1 MKTLMVLDPARCSG
15 CDDCINA
22 CKQTHGVAR
31 ARKTDK
37 MPVFCLQCH
46 PEKAPCARICPVG
59 AIKEVDGS
67 LKIDEDSCIL
77 CRLCMIACPAGMI
90 VIDTEKKSAEKCTL
104 CMDADC
110 IIPAC
115 VDACKDNVLKLMSV
129 DDLKDLSDRVNFSD
143 VLEEAM
149 KIYKGKF

>member
-1 MKTLMVLDPARCSG
+1 MKMLMVLDPARCSG

-22 CKQTHGVAR
+22 CRNTHGTAR
-31 ARKTDK
+31 AKKGNK

-59 AIKEVDGS
+59 AIREVDGA
-67 LKIDEDSCIL
+67 LVIDEDACIL
-77 CRLCMIACPAGMI
+77 CKLCMVACPVGMI
-90 VIDTEKKSAEKCTL
+90 VMDPEKRSAEKCTL

-115 VDACKDNVLKLMSV
+115 VDACKENVLKLISV
-129 DDLKDLSDRVNFSD
+129 DDLAELNDRLEFSD
-143 VLEEAM
+143 ILEEAM
-149 KIYKGKF
+149 KFYRKS

>member
-1 MKTLMVLDPARCSG
+1 MLMVIDPARCSG

-22 CKQTHGVAR
+22 CKKTHGVAR
-31 ARKTDK
+31 VRKADR

-59 AIKEVDGS
+59 AIREVDGA
-67 LKIDEDSCIL
+67 LVVDEDACIL
-77 CRLCMIACPAGMI
+77 CKLCMVACPAGM
-90 VIDTEKKSAEKCTL
+90 VVLDSEKKSAEKCTL

-110 IIPAC
+110 LLPAC
-115 VDACKDNVLKLMSV
+115 VDACKENVLKLVSV
-129 DDLKDLSDRVNFSD
+129 DDLADLRDHMEFSE

-149 KIYKGKF
+149 KIYRGKV

>member
-1 MKTLMVLDPARCSG
+1 MLMVIDPARCSG

-22 CKQTHGVAR
+22 CKKTHGVAR
-31 ARKTDK
+31 VRKAER

-59 AIKEVDGS
+59 AIREVDGA
-67 LKIDEDSCIL
+67 LVIDEDACIL
-77 CRLCMIACPAGMI
+77 CKLCMVACPAGMI
-90 VIDTEKKSAEKCTL
+90 VLDSKKKSAEKCTL

-110 IIPAC
+110 LLPAC
-115 VDACKDNVLKLMSV
+115 VDACKENVLKLVSV
-129 DDLKDLSDRVNFSD
+129 DDLAELRDHMEFSE

-149 KIYKGKF
+149 KIYRGKVN

>member
-1 MKTLMVLDPARCSG
+1 MLMVIDPARCSG

-22 CKQTHGVAR
+22 CKKTHGVAR
-31 ARKTDK
+31 VRKADR

-59 AIKEVDGS
+59 AIREVDGA
-67 LKIDEDSCIL
+67 LVIDEDACIL
-77 CRLCMIACPAGMI
+77 CKLCMVACPAGMI
-90 VIDTEKKSAEKCTL
+90 VLDSKKKSAEKCTL

-110 IIPAC
+110 LLPAC
-115 VDACKDNVLKLMSV
+115 VDACKENVLKLVSV
-129 DDLKDLSDRVNFSD
+129 DDLAELRDHMEFSE

-149 KIYKGKF
+149 KIYRGKVN

>member
-1 MKTLMVLDPARCSG
+1 VKMLMVLDPARCSG

-22 CKQTHGVAR
+22 CRNTHGTAR
-31 ARKTDK
+31 AKKGNK

-59 AIKEVDGS
+59 AIREVEGA
-67 LKIDEDSCIL
+67 LVIDEDACIL
-77 CRLCMIACPAGMI
+77 CKLCMVACPVGMI
-90 VIDTEKKSAEKCTL
+90 VMDPEKRSAEKCTL

-115 VDACKDNVLKLMSV
+115 VDACKENVLKLISV
-129 DDLKDLSDRVNFSD
+129 DDLAELNDRLEFSD
-143 VLEEAM
+143 ILEEAM
-149 KIYKGKF
+149 KFYRKS

>member
-1 MKTLMVLDPARCSG
+1 MKMLMVLDPARCSG

-22 CKQTHGVAR
+22 CRNTHGTVR
-31 ARKTDK
+31 AKKGNK

-59 AIKEVDGS
+59 AIREVDGA
-67 LKIDEDSCIL
+67 LVIDEDACIL
-77 CRLCMIACPAGMI
+77 CKLCMVACPVGMI
-90 VIDTEKKSAEKCTL
+90 VMDPEKRSAEKCTL

-115 VDACKDNVLKLMSV
+115 VDACKENVLKLISV
-129 DDLKDLSDRVNFSD
+129 DDLAELNDRLEFSD
-143 VLEEAM
+143 ILEEAM
-149 KIYKGKF
+149 KFYRKS

>member
-1 MKTLMVLDPARCSG
+1 VKMLMVLDPARCSG

-22 CKQTHGVAR
+22 CRNTHGTAR
-31 ARKTDK
+31 AKKGNK

-59 AIKEVDGS
+59 AIREVDGA
-67 LKIDEDSCIL
+67 LVIDEDACIL
-77 CRLCMIACPAGMI
+77 CKLCMVACPVGMI
-90 VIDTEKKSAEKCTL
+90 VMDPEKRSAEKCTL

-115 VDACKDNVLKLMSV
+115 VDACKENVLKLISV
-129 DDLKDLSDRVNFSD
+129 DDLAELNDRLEFSD
-143 VLEEAM
+143 ILEEAM
-149 KIYKGKF
+149 KFYRKS

>member
-1 MKTLMVLDPARCSG
+1 MLMVLDPARCSG

-22 CKQTHGVAR
+22 CRNTHGTAR
-31 ARKTDK
+31 AKKGNK

-59 AIKEVDGS
+59 AIREVEGA
-67 LKIDEDSCIL
+67 LVIDEDACIL
-77 CRLCMIACPAGMI
+77 CKLCMVACPVGMI
-90 VIDTEKKSAEKCTL
+90 VMDPEKRSAEKCTL

-115 VDACKDNVLKLMSV
+115 VDACKENVLKLISV
-129 DDLKDLSDRVNFSD
+129 DDLAELKDRLEFSD
-143 VLEEAM
+143 ILEEAM
-149 KIYKGKF
+149 KFYRKS

>member
-1 MKTLMVLDPARCSG
+1 MKMLMVLDPARCSG

-22 CKQTHGVAR
+22 CRNTHGTAR
-31 ARKTDK
+31 AKKGNK

-59 AIKEVDGS
+59 AIRVVDGA
-67 LKIDEDSCIL
+67 LVIDEDACIL
-77 CRLCMIACPAGMI
+77 CKLCMVACPVGMI
-90 VIDTEKKSAEKCTL
+90 VMDPEKRSAEKCTL

-115 VDACKDNVLKLMSV
+115 VDACKENVLKLISV
-129 DDLKDLSDRVNFSD
+129 DDLAELNDRLEFSD
-143 VLEEAM
+143 ILEEAM
-149 KIYKGKF
+149 KFYRKS

>member
-1 MKTLMVLDPARCSG
+1 MLMVLDPARCSG

-22 CKQTHGVAR
+22 CRNTHGTAR
-31 ARKTDK
+31 AKKGNK

-59 AIKEVDGS
+59 AIREVDGA
-67 LKIDEDSCIL
+67 LVIDEDACIL
-77 CRLCMIACPAGMI
+77 CKLCMVACPVGMI
-90 VIDTEKKSAEKCTL
+90 VMDPEKRSAEKCTL

-115 VDACKDNVLKLMSV
+115 VDACKENVLKLISV
-129 DDLKDLSDRVNFSD
+129 DDLAELNDRLEFSD
-143 VLEEAM
+143 ILEEAM
-149 KIYKGKF
+149 KFYRKS

>member
-1 MKTLMVLDPARCSG
+1 MLMVIDPARCSG

-22 CKQTHGVAR
+22 CKKTHGVAR
-31 ARKTDK
+31 VRKADR

-59 AIKEVDGS
+59 AIREVDGA
-67 LKIDEDSCIL
+67 LVIDEDACIL
-77 CRLCMIACPAGMI
+77 CKLCMIACPAGM
-90 VIDTEKKSAEKCTL
+90 VVLDSEKKSAEKCTL

-110 IIPAC
+110 LLPAC
-115 VDACKDNVLKLMSV
+115 VDACKENVLKLVSV
-129 DDLKDLSDRVNFSD
+129 DDLADLRDHMEFSE

-149 KIYKGKF
+149 KIYRGKV

>member
-1 MKTLMVLDPARCSG
+1 MKMLMVLDPARCSG

-22 CKQTHGVAR
+22 CRNTHGTAR
-31 ARKTDK
+31 AKKGNK

-59 AIKEVDGS
+59 AIREVDGA
-67 LKIDEDSCIL
+67 LVIDEDACIL
-77 CRLCMIACPAGMI
+77 CKLCMVACPVGMI
-90 VIDTEKKSAEKCTL
+90 VMDPEKRSAEKCTL

-115 VDACKDNVLKLMSV
+115 VDACKENVLKLISV
-129 DDLKDLSDRVNFSD
+129 DDLAELNDRLEFSD
-143 VLEEAM
+143 ILEEAM
-149 KIYKGKF
+149 KFYRTS

>member
-1 MKTLMVLDPARCSG
+1 MLMVIDPARCSG

-22 CKQTHGVAR
+22 CKKTHGVAR
-31 ARKTDK
+31 VRKDDR

-59 AIKEVDGS
+59 AIREVDGA
-67 LKIDEDSCIL
+67 LVIDEDACIL
-77 CRLCMIACPAGMI
+77 CKLCMVACPAGMI
-90 VIDTEKKSAEKCTL
+90 VLDSEKKSAEKCTL

-110 IIPAC
+110 LLPAC
-115 VDACKDNVLKLMSV
+115 VDACKENVLKLVSV
-129 DDLKDLSDRVNFSD
+129 DDLAELRDHMEFSE

-149 KIYKGKF
+149 KIYRGKVN

>member
-1 MKTLMVLDPARCSG
+1 MKMLMVLDPARCSG

-22 CKQTHGVAR
+22 CRNTHGTAR
-31 ARKTDK
+31 AKKGNK

-59 AIKEVDGS
+59 AIREVDGA
-67 LKIDEDSCIL
+67 LVIDEDACIL
-77 CRLCMIACPAGMI
+77 CKLCMVACPVGMI
-90 VIDTEKKSAEKCTL
+90 VMDPEKRSAEKCTL

-115 VDACKDNVLKLMSV
+115 VDACKENVLKLISV
-129 DDLKDLSDRVNFSD
+129 DDLAELKDRLEFSD
-143 VLEEAM
+143 ILEEAM
-149 KIYKGKF
+149 KFYRKS

>member
-1 MKTLMVLDPARCSG
+1 MLMVIDPARCSG

-22 CKQTHGVAR
+22 CKKTHGVAR
-31 ARKTDK
+31 VRKAER

-59 AIKEVDGS
+59 AIREVDGA
-67 LKIDEDSCIL
+67 LVIDEDACIL
-77 CRLCMIACPAGMI
+77 CKLCMVACPAGMI
-90 VIDTEKKSAEKCTL
+90 VLDSEKKSAEKCTL

-110 IIPAC
+110 LLPAC
-115 VDACKDNVLKLMSV
+115 VDACKENVLKLVSV
-129 DDLKDLSDRVNFSD
+129 DDLADLRDRMEFSE

-149 KIYKGKF
+149 KIYRGKVN

>member
-1 MKTLMVLDPARCSG
+1 MKMLMVLDPARCSG

-22 CKQTHGVAR
+22 CRNTHGTAR
-31 ARKTDK
+31 AKKGNK

-59 AIKEVDGS
+59 AIREVDGALVIS
-67 LKIDEDSCIL
+67 EDACIL
-77 CRLCMIACPAGMI
+77 CKLCMVACPVGMI
-90 VIDTEKKSAEKCTL
+90 VMDPEKRSAEKCTL

-115 VDACKDNVLKLMSV
+115 VDACKENVLKLISV
-129 DDLKDLSDRVNFSD
+129 DDLAELNDRLEFSD
-143 VLEEAM
+143 ILEEAM
-149 KIYKGKF
+149 KFYRKS

>member
-1 MKTLMVLDPARCSG
+1 VKMLMVLDPARCSG

-22 CKQTHGVAR
+22 CRNTHGTAR
-31 ARKTDK
+31 AKKGNK

-59 AIKEVDGS
+59 AIREVEGA
-67 LKIDEDSCIL
+67 LVIDEDACIL
-77 CRLCMIACPAGMI
+77 CKLCMVACPVGMI
-90 VIDTEKKSAEKCTL
+90 VMDPEKRSAEKCTL

-115 VDACKDNVLKLMSV
+115 VDACKENVLKLISV
-129 DDLKDLSDRVNFSD
+129 DDLAELKDRLEFSD
-143 VLEEAM
+143 ILEEAM
-149 KIYKGKF
+149 KFYRKS